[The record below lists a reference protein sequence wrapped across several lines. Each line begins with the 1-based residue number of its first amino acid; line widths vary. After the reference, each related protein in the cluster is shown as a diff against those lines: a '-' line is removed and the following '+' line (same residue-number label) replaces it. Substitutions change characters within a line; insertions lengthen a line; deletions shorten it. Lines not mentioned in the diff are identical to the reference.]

1 MREIG
6 AIVGRGS
13 SMRWLRRFFKRQ
25 SRQDNAT
32 ALWIYVACGRCG
44 EAIRV
49 RADRRYDL
57 VSEMRDPGESGP
69 AYTLH
74 KDIVGVRCFQ
84 RIAVELAFDHRLQT
98 TERHISGGRWLT
110 DEEYRAATRVSTP
123 PASGRGF

>member
-1 MREIG
+1 
-6 AIVGRGS
+6 
-13 SMRWLRRFFKRQ
+13 
-25 SRQDNAT
+25 T

-84 RIAVELAFDHRLQT
+84 RIAVELAFDQRLQT
-98 TERHISGGRWLT
+98 TERHIRGGRWLT
-110 DEEYRAATRVSTP
+110 GEEYSAATGASTP
-123 PASGRGF
+123 APSPESGGEG

>member
-1 MREIG
+1 
-6 AIVGRGS
+6 
-13 SMRWLRRFFKRQ
+13 MRWLRRFFKRP
-25 SRQDNAT
+25 SRRDSAT
-32 ALWIYVACGRCG
+32 ALWIYVVCGRCG

-49 RADRRYDL
+49 RVDRRYDL

-84 RIAVELAFDHRLQT
+84 RIAVDLAFDHRLQM

-110 DEEYRAATRVSTP
+110 EEEYRATTIASTP
-123 PASGRGF
+123 PPSGKGSSAGQP